1 MKKDENNLDNIPLF
15 MKIIM
20 SAILII
26 LFVIVTYI
34 SIVYVVPISLF
45 LAIVL
50 IVCINIIT
58 SIGYFVVFLYEKS

>member
-58 SIGYFVVFLYEKS
+58 SIGYFVVFIYKKS

>member
-1 MKKDENNLDNIPLF
+1 MKKDENNLDNVTLF
-15 MKIIM
+15 MKITM

-58 SIGYFVVFLYEKS
+58 SIGYFVVFIYKKS